1 MEISKKLTIRPE
13 TVETIFDYYQ
23 EKKLLVNRR
32 YQRKLVWTIREKK
45 GFIDSLSLNLP
56 VPLILV
62 AEVKFKKSSC
72 FEIIDGMQRLDA
84 ITTFIEGEFSVNG
97 EYFDLE
103 TIASTKLLLDTNKL
117 KQKKPIMD
125 RKLCKNIASY
135 PIPLSVTSIE
145 NEDVIDDIFKRINS
159 NGRHLS
165 NQELRQAGLDNSFG
179 YLVRKIAESIRGDV
193 STGDKLLLNNMKAI
207 SINNRDLKYGINMGG
222 VFWRKHNI
230 VSNEN
235 IRQSR
240 DEEMVAHL
248 LGAIL
253 LNPRPSATATNIDNF
268 YSPEKSKHKIVD
280 DKIKKLGNDYIINTF
295 QAVYSEFRKTFEA
308 TRSNFDKVLFKKET
322 KYVNRSFQVVFLA
335 FYDLLVNDQK
345 VIKNHRALAKAF
357 EGVGDKF
364 LTNNAEKL
372 NLSGPREKAIKA
384 IKGICET
391 FFIKRT
397 ENDPVL
403 NNGVMK
409 LESLLGASKTE
420 NTSYDFK
427 IGTHRMSTGNEF
439 DEKSFIKMIRT
450 LTAIAN
456 AGRGSIGYV
465 VLGVAD
471 TPKDKDVFETFYKIK
486 STRYKDFYITG
497 LDGEVKNYK
506 SHEIYR
512 QTLENIVS
520 KLDITPS
527 KYKDQILR
535 NIDYFKYQG
544 KSIMIL
550 KIESLD
556 EPARFKSKYYERHA
570 TNTVEVPRDKEKEI
584 WKRFI

>member
-1 MEISKKLTIRPE
+1 
-13 TVETIFDYYQ
+13 
-23 EKKLLVNRR
+23 
-32 YQRKLVWTIREKK
+32 
-45 GFIDSLSLNLP
+45 
-56 VPLILV
+56 
-62 AEVKFKKSSC
+62 
-72 FEIIDGMQRLDA
+72 
-84 ITTFIEGEFSVNG
+84 
-97 EYFDLE
+97 
-103 TIASTKLLLDTNKL
+103 
-117 KQKKPIMD
+117 MD

-145 NEDVIDDIFKRINS
+145 NEDIIDDIFKRINS

-179 YLVRKIAESIRGDV
+179 YLVRKISESIRGDV
-193 STGDKLLLNNMKAI
+193 SIGDKLYLNNMKSI
-207 SINNRDLKYGINMGG
+207 SINNRDLNYGIDMGG
-222 VFWRKHNI
+222 IFWRKHNI

-240 DEEMVAHL
+240 DEEMIAHL

-253 LNPRPSATATNIDNF
+253 LNPRPSATANNIDNF
-268 YSPEKSKHKIVD
+268 YSPDKSKHKIVD
-280 DKIKKLGNDYIINTF
+280 DKIKKLGYDYIINTF
-295 QAVYSEFRKTFEA
+295 QAVYSEFRKTFES
-308 TRSNFDKVLFKKET
+308 TRSNFNKILFKKET

-335 FYDLLVNDQK
+335 FYDLFVNEQK
-345 VIKNHRALAKAF
+345 VIKNHFRLAKVF

-372 NLSGPREKAIKA
+372 NISGPRENAINA
-384 IKGICET
+384 IKGICESK
-391 FFIKRT
+391 FVKRN

-409 LESLLGASKTE
+409 LESLLGTSKTE

-427 IGTHRMSTGNEF
+427 IGTHRIASNNAF

-450 LTAIAN
+450 LTAIVN

-471 TPKDKDVFETFYKIK
+471 NSEDKDVFEAFYKLK
-486 STRYKDFYITG
+486 AHSYKDFYVTG

-506 SHEIYR
+506 SHERYR
-512 QTLENIVS
+512 QNLENIIS
-520 KLDITPS
+520 RIDITPS

-535 NIDYFKYQG
+535 NIDYFQYYG
-544 KSIMIL
+544 KSVMIL
-550 KIESLD
+550 KIEALD
-556 EPARFKSKYYERHA
+556 EPARFETKYYERHA
-570 TNTVEVPRDKEKEI
+570 TNTVEVDRDKEKDI
-584 WKRFI
+584 WKRFL